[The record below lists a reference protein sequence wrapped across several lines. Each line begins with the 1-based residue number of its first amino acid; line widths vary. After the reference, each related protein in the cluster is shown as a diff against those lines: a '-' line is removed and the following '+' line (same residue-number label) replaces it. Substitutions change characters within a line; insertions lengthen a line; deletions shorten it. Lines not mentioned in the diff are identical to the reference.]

1 MVNYMCLPPP
11 GWTPEDRATCLIS
24 GWGLQD
30 GRFDTKEVENRN
42 VIKLRKKYADSRLG
56 LVRHVEKE
64 ECEGA
69 LYTASQAISEFGW
82 EYRTKIN
89 ETKQLCFGHKLMDT
103 CQGDSGGPIICKAP
117 ESDTDHEF
125 YLGGKKLNSRF

>member
-11 GWTPEDRATCLIS
+11 GWTPEDRATCIIS

-30 GRFDTKEVENRN
+30 GRSNTKEISQRN
-42 VIKLRKKYADSRLG
+42 QVKSRKKYADSRLG

-69 LYTASQAISEFGW
+69 LFQAGSELGGYSW
-82 EYRTKIN
+82 EQRTIIN
-89 ETKQLCFGHKLMDT
+89 ATKQLCFGHELMDT

-117 ESDTDHEF
+117 EADEAHEL
-125 YLGGKKLNSRF
+125 YLAGNL